1 MKQRTLAGRQ
11 VSAIGLGAMPLSM
24 NDDKRYPSFE
34 DAVAT
39 VHAALDA
46 GVTLVDTA
54 DIYAPAWDEMGHNE
68 RIVAEALRTWDGDAS
83 SIFVATKGGITR
95 SEGEVFGR
103 DGSEAYLRSAV
114 EKSLEILGVDR
125 IELYQYHRPDRSRVY
140 GDIMKALAKLQ
151 EEGLVRAV
159 GISNASVEE
168 IQIAIDVLGEG
179 NLASVQNEFSPR
191 HPGSYGELRFCGAR
205 GIAFLPWSPLGG
217 TGGSGARIVGDRF
230 SAFREVGEAHG
241 VSPQQAVLAWELALD
256 PHVIPIPGA
265 RRAASITD
273 SAQAADLELGADE
286 VTRLSESVGIFD

>member
-24 NDDKRYPSFE
+24 NNDKEYPSFE

-46 GVTLVDTA
+46 GVTLIDTA
-54 DIYAPAWDEMGHNE
+54 DIYAPDGEEMGHNE

-83 SIFVATKGGITR
+83 SIFVATKGGITL
-95 SEGEVFGR
+95 GDGGAKVR
-103 DGSEAYLRSAV
+103 DGSAEYLRSAV
-114 EKSLEILGVDR
+114 EKSLGIFGVDQ

-140 GDIMKALAKLQ
+140 GDIIKGLKSLQ
-151 EEGLVRAV
+151 DDGLVRAI

-168 IQIAIDVLGEG
+168 IEIAIDVLGEG
-179 NLASVQNEFSPR
+179 NLASVQNEFSPK
-191 HPGSYGELRFCGAR
+191 HLGSIDELRFCGER

-217 TGGSGARIVGDRF
+217 TGGGARRVGDRF

-241 VSPQQAVLAWELALD
+241 VSPQQAVLAWELALG

-273 SAQAADLELGADE
+273 SAQAANLELGADE
-286 VTRLSESVGIFD
+286 VTRLSESVGIFED